1 MTDAG
6 RGLFDETP
14 PARRDEA
21 ASTDPAHVAATEVH
35 PR

>member
-14 PARRDEA
+14 PAGDEPRA
-21 ASTDPAHVAATEVH
+21 AQTSGADEQHH
-35 PR
+35 G